1 MPQIGRDREGDLP
14 NSSIGLHLHSLLKYG
29 TTYGAMRWGSVMART
44 IGRLKAVTV
53 ARAKTPG
60 MLADG
65 GGLYLRIGPTGGK
78 SWIFR
83 YRRDGKLRDMGIGAL
98 HTVTLAEARERALE
112 CRKLRVRGI
121 DPIET
126 RR

>member
-60 MLADG
+60 
-65 GGLYLRIGPTGGK
+65 
-78 SWIFR
+78 
-83 YRRDGKLRDMGIGAL
+83 
-98 HTVTLAEARERALE
+98 TLAEARERAQE

-126 RR
+126 RRAGEAEAKIAAASAISFQSCAES